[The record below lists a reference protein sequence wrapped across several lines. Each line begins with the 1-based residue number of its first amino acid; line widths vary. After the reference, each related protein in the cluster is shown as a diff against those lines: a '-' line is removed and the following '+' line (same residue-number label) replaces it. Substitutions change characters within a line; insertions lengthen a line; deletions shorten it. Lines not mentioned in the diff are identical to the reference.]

1 MKKIYWLWMI
11 LLVCCYGCKK
21 EEAFIYE
28 TPSIRLLGAEVV
40 GANQGELKVRVDLG
54 AGFSQHKA
62 WIQLM
67 DISDASGKTTTQ
79 SVALTQEEVQELTI
93 SVRPPVA
100 GNDYQVMAVLETEKN
115 RFETNK
121 QFLFFSQKSH
131 RYDIGQPYIIRGGF
145 FDRPFLEGNVYAIRQ
160 NGEYF
165 TIDLSNEYPFS
176 VSEVKV
182 LLNGSIPLECDYNPI
197 MGNTSETILAKVPMD
212 LAPGDYSAT
221 IYLDGEKWD
230 VQGIL
235 RVLPWQTEMVDV
247 SAGNAFSYY
256 TISSSFVFDDEI
268 VYVQYKDRS
277 YAESYTEFKVWSY
290 HIPSNTWKEKN
301 SWIPTDDGNPITGVA
316 LDGVGYSVLQHNYK
330 ACLWSY
336 TPETDEWKRLSD
348 YPGQGVRG
356 FMMFAIDGFIYLGG
370 GMHQKDMY
378 DNQVG
383 VSDFWRYDIQTQ
395 QWEQLGDLPFTP
407 ETIYSVNSTCLDG
420 HKAYTFFYDRTLWS
434 YDSTTDLWSQEAAL
448 CQGPY
453 FRYFASLCM
462 WEGKVCLIGGLD
474 EDYNGLYTDIQ
485 LYDPATRQWTLKGIY
500 EYSPYMS
507 TAYTPSIHQQQGE
520 IWVGPLQLW
529 GTYDQPAPQFLKIKT
544 R

>member
-165 TIDLSNEYPFS
+165 TIVLS
-176 VSEVKV
+176 
-182 LLNGSIPLECDYNPI
+182 
-197 MGNTSETILAKVPMD
+197 
-212 LAPGDYSAT
+212 
-221 IYLDGEKWD
+221 
-230 VQGIL
+230 
-235 RVLPWQTEMVDV
+235 
-247 SAGNAFSYY
+247 
-256 TISSSFVFDDEI
+256 
-268 VYVQYKDRS
+268 
-277 YAESYTEFKVWSY
+277 
-290 HIPSNTWKEKN
+290 
-301 SWIPTDDGNPITGVA
+301 
-316 LDGVGYSVLQHNYK
+316 
-330 ACLWSY
+330 
-336 TPETDEWKRLSD
+336 
-348 YPGQGVRG
+348 VR
-356 FMMFAIDGFIYLGG
+356 
-370 GMHQKDMY
+370 
-378 DNQVG
+378 
-383 VSDFWRYDIQTQ
+383 
-395 QWEQLGDLPFTP
+395 
-407 ETIYSVNSTCLDG
+407 
-420 HKAYTFFYDRTLWS
+420 
-434 YDSTTDLWSQEAAL
+434 
-448 CQGPY
+448 
-453 FRYFASLCM
+453 
-462 WEGKVCLIGGLD
+462 
-474 EDYNGLYTDIQ
+474 
-485 LYDPATRQWTLKGIY
+485 
-500 EYSPYMS
+500 
-507 TAYTPSIHQQQGE
+507 
-520 IWVGPLQLW
+520 
-529 GTYDQPAPQFLKIKT
+529 
-544 R
+544 